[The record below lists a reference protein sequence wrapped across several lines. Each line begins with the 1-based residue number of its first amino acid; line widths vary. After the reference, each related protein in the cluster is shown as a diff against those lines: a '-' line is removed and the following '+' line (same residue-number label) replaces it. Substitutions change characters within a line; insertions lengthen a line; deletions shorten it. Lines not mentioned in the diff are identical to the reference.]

1 MSIQDSSRNGAGEWT
16 TLPQVALDVL
26 FEEHPLPSWIYD
38 LSTLRFLDA
47 NRAATERYG
56 YSRDEFRAMTLTSIR
71 PVEDVPA
78 FLENV
83 ASQRGANQ
91 DSGIWRH
98 KGKDDA
104 IFFVRIVSRAILYG
118 GRPARHVVAC
128 DVREQ
133 ALAEQALVSSDSLL
147 CSVWDNAHDSMRL
160 TDQNGI
166 VTRVNEAYSRFT
178 GLPKDRLEN
187 KPFWIIYPDE
197 AQPGIRARY
206 LGRFKKGALSG
217 MAEHTVTLRDGRR
230 CHIQLSNSQINTPQG
245 IWILTVWRDITEQ
258 KDAEDR
264 LRATLAELELA
275 TQKSEAANR
284 AKSTFLANMSHEI
297 RTPMNGIL
305 GLADLVLQERDEEKR
320 RSYVQV
326 LKSSAEGLMAVLND
340 VLDLSKIEARHMSI
354 ERIPFSVAECV
365 NSAVLTLFAPAQ
377 SKGLAL
383 TCNLSHDIPSL
394 VWGDPLRVRQ
404 ILLNLIGNAIKFT
417 PRGYV
422 RVGARRIE
430 EQLEFTIEDSG
441 IGITPEQ
448 QTAMFD
454 PFHQADLTTTRV
466 YGGTGLGLSIV
477 AELVKLMHGRIRVA
491 SQPGIGSTFQ
501 VDLPLSAVAE
511 HSAQNSAPATPRQL
525 PVLNIL
531 VAEDNPVNQLV
542 TSRVLEK
549 RGHRVTV
556 VSDGRAALR
565 TWEQGNFDLIL
576 MDVQMPVM
584 DGLESTRAI
593 RSKEHPGRHTPIVA
607 LTAHALTGDE
617 QTFREAG
624 MDAYVSKPVCAE
636 RLLDV
641 IANCHATR

>member
-1 MSIQDSSRNGAGEWT
+1 MSITDSSRNGAGEWT
-16 TLPQVALDVL
+16 TLPQVSLDLL
-26 FEEHPLPSWIYD
+26 FEELPLPSWIYD
-38 LSTLRFLDA
+38 LSTLRFLEV

-56 YSRDEFRAMTLTSIR
+56 YSRDEFRAMTLTAIR

-78 FLENV
+78 LLENV
-83 ASQRGANQ
+83 ASQLGANQ
-91 DSGIWRH
+91 DSSIWRH
-98 KGKDDA
+98 KGKDGA
-104 IFFVRIVSRAILYG
+104 TFFVRIVSRAILYG

-128 DVREQ
+128 NVREQ
-133 ALAEQALVSSDSLL
+133 ELAEQALVRSESLL
-147 CSVWDNAHDSMRL
+147 RSVWDNAHDSMRL
-160 TDQNGI
+160 TDRNGV

-178 GLPKDRLEN
+178 GLSKDRLEN
-187 KPFWIIYPDE
+187 QPFWIIYPEE

-206 LGRFKKGALSG
+206 LGRFQKGLLAG
-217 MAEHTVTLRDGRR
+217 MAEHTVTLRDGRKCR
-230 CHIQLSNSQINTPQG
+230 IQLSNSQIQTPQG

-264 LRATLAELELA
+264 LHATLAELERA
-275 TQKSEAANR
+275 TQESDAANR

-305 GLADLVLQERDEEKR
+305 GLADLVLQEPDEDKW

-340 VLDLSKIEARHMSI
+340 VLDLSKIEARHMRI
-354 ERIPFSVAECV
+354 ERIPFSIAECV
-365 NSAVLTLFAPAQ
+365 NSAVLTLFAPAR

-383 TCNLSHDIPSL
+383 TCNLGRDMPAL
-394 VWGDPLRVRQ
+394 VLGDPLRVRQ

-422 RVGARRIE
+422 RVGARRIGE
-430 EQLEFTIEDSG
+430 RLEFTIEDSG

-448 QTAMFD
+448 QTEMFE

-477 AELVKLMHGRIRVA
+477 AELVKLMDGEIRV
-491 SQPGIGSTFQ
+491 STQPGIGSTFQ
-501 VDLPLSAVAE
+501 VEIPLPAVAGPPT
-511 HSAQNSAPATPRQL
+511 QNAAL
-525 PVLNIL
+525 PTTRELRVLNIL

-556 VSDGRAALR
+556 VSDGRAALS
-565 TWEQGNFDLIL
+565 TWEQGNFDLVL

-584 DGLESTRAI
+584 DGLETTRAI
-593 RSKEHPGRHTPIVA
+593 RSRELPGRHTPIVA

-617 QTFREAG
+617 QMFREAG

-636 RLLDV
+636 RLLDL
-641 IANCHATR
+641 IAKM

>member
-1 MSIQDSSRNGAGEWT
+1 MSVTDSSRNGAGEWT
-16 TLPQVALDVL
+16 TLPQTALDFL

-38 LSTLRFLDA
+38 LSTLRFLDV

-56 YSRDEFRAMTLTSIR
+56 YSRDEFRAMTLTAIR
-71 PVEDVPA
+71 PVEEVPA
-78 FLENV
+78 LLENV
-83 ASQRGANQ
+83 ASQHGANQ

-104 IFFVRIVSRAILYG
+104 TFFVRILSRAILHG

-147 CSVWDNAHDSMRL
+147 GSVWDNAHDFMRL
-160 TDQNGI
+160 TDRNGI
-166 VTRVNEAYSRFT
+166 VTRVNDAYSRFA
-178 GLPKDRLEN
+178 GLSKDRLEN
-187 KPFWIIYPDE
+187 QPFWIIYPDD

-206 LGRFKKGALSG
+206 LSRFQKGALTG
-217 MAEHTVTLRDGRR
+217 MAEHTVSLRDGRKYR
-230 CHIQLSNSQINTPQG
+230 IQLSNSQIHTPQG
-245 IWILTVWRDITEQ
+245 ILILTVWRDITEQ

-264 LRATLAELELA
+264 LHATLAELERA
-275 TQKSEAANR
+275 TQESEAANR

-305 GLADLVLQERDEEKR
+305 GLADLVLQERDEDKR
-320 RSYVQV
+320 QRYVQV

-340 VLDLSKIEARHMSI
+340 VLDLSKIEARHMRI
-354 ERIPFSVAECV
+354 ERIPFSIAECV

-383 TCNLSHDIPSL
+383 SCNLSHDLSSL
-394 VWGDPLRVRQ
+394 ALGDPLRVRQ

-417 PRGYV
+417 PRGHV
-422 RVGARRIE
+422 RVGARRNGE
-430 EQLEFTIEDSG
+430 LLEFTIEDSG

-448 QTAMFD
+448 QAAMFE

-477 AELVKLMHGRIRVA
+477 AELVKLMDGRIRVS
-491 SQPGIGSTFQ
+491 SQPGIGSAFQ
-501 VDLPLSAVAE
+501 VELPLPAVAGHPE
-511 HSAQNSAPATPRQL
+511 QRAGLPTTRDV

-556 VSDGRAALR
+556 VSDGGAALR
-565 TWEQGNFDLIL
+565 TWEQGNFDLVL

-593 RSKEHPGRHTPIVA
+593 RSKEISGRHTPIVA

-617 QTFREAG
+617 QMFREAG

-636 RLLDV
+636 RLLEV
-641 IANCHATR
+641 IANCHAMR